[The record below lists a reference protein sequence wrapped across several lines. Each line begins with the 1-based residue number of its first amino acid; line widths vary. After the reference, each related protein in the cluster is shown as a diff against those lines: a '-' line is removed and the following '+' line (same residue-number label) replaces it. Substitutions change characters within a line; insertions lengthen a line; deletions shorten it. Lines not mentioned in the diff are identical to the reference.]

1 MSSYIDVVHPER
13 HAPYLDIPDDVVDYL
28 HYLDFVKLRSPRT
41 VNGYYLDLRGFFRYM
56 MQRWQRVADD
66 APPEEIDLTG
76 ITTADIRT
84 ITKHDIFDFLDHARS
99 ADNGPKA
106 RARKLSALKGFFNY
120 MCTQVNRLPANPTE
134 NISLGSPARAL
145 PKYLTRDEAVTLLSN
160 IQSDFYERDYC
171 ILTLFLNCG
180 MRLAELVTIDMGD
193 FRDDTIRI
201 VGKGSKERLVYLN
214 DACLDALQR
223 YKKVRTS
230 LPNLVDRDAL
240 FVSKRTGKVWRNGR
254 TRATGRNEKASMDW
268 YRSTMDKPKRIHARY
283 LNQEERIPIAD
294 RLRPGDSIRAI
305 ARLLGRDP
313 GTVSREVERNR
324 NPESGGYEPYRAQQK
339 AADRLKR
346 PKPRKAAEGTRLWD
360 EIAAGLRRHWSPEQI
375 ANRLRL
381 DFPDN
386 GDMHASVETIYQ
398 AIYLQARGELKQELK
413 RAMRQGRTARRPQGG
428 QGRKPRFREPMAMIS
443 ERPPEIEDRAVP
455 GHWEGDLITG
465 SRNKSAIGTLVER
478 TTRFTI
484 LLHLPDGHDA
494 EHVQQAII
502 DKMQHLPK
510 LLRNS
515 LTWDQGAELALH
527 KRIGAS
533 LDMAVYFCD
542 PHSPWQRGT
551 NENTNGLLRQYFPK
565 GTDLSK
571 YPEDYLDAVA
581 EELNDRPRKT
591 LGFMKPSEKIIEL
604 LDAA

>member
-1 MSSYIDVVHPER
+1 MCEARRAEYVRLLDEEGMNFTQAA
-13 HAPYLDIPDDVVDYL
+13 HA
-28 HYLDFVKLRSPRT
+28 
-41 VNGYYLDLRGFFRYM
+41 
-56 MQRWQRVADD
+56 
-66 APPEEIDLTG
+66 
-76 ITTADIRT
+76 
-84 ITKHDIFDFLDHARS
+84 
-99 ADNGPKA
+99 
-106 RARKLSALKGFFNY
+106 
-120 MCTQVNRLPANPTE
+120 
-134 NISLGSPARAL
+134 
-145 PKYLTRDEAVTLLSN
+145 
-160 IQSDFYERDYC
+160 
-171 ILTLFLNCG
+171 
-180 MRLAELVTIDMGD
+180 
-193 FRDDTIRI
+193 
-201 VGKGSKERLVYLN
+201 VG
-214 DACLDALQR
+214 
-223 YKKVRTS
+223 
-230 LPNLVDRDAL
+230 
-240 FVSKRTGKVWRNGR
+240 VSKRTGKAWRNGR
-254 TRATGRNEKASMDW
+254 TRATGRNEKPLVDW
-268 YRSTMDKPKRIHARY
+268 YRSTMDKPKTLHPRY
-283 LNQEERIPIAD
+283 LSQEERIQIAD
-294 RLRPGDSIRAI
+294 RLRLGDSIRAI

-346 PKPRKAAEGTRLWD
+346 PKPRKAAEGTPLWV
-360 EIAAGLRRHWSPEQI
+360 EILAGLRRHWSPEQI
-375 ANRLRL
+375 ANRPRWRI
-381 DFPDN
+381 
-386 GDMHASVETIYQ
+386 GRS
-398 AIYLQARGELKQELK
+398 
-413 RAMRQGRTARRPQGG
+413 RATGR
-428 QGRKPRFREPMAMIS
+428 
-443 ERPPEIEDRAVP
+443 
-455 GHWEGDLITG
+455 GDLITG
-465 SRNKSAIGTLVER
+465 TRNQSAIGTLVER

-565 GTDLSK
+565 GTDLSV

>member
-1 MSSYIDVVHPER
+1 MTRSHRNEDRGGER
-13 HAPYLDIPDDVVDYL
+13 RWT
-28 HYLDFVKLRSPRT
+28 F
-41 VNGYYLDLRGFFRYM
+41 NGVEY
-56 MQRWQRVADD
+56 
-66 APPEEIDLTG
+66 PT
-76 ITTADIRT
+76 
-84 ITKHDIFDFLDHARS
+84 
-99 ADNGPKA
+99 
-106 RARKLSALKGFFNY
+106 RKL
-120 MCTQVNRLPANPTE
+120 MCAARREEYVRLLDEEGMNFTQA
-134 NISLGSPARAL
+134 AH
-145 PKYLTRDEAVTLLSN
+145 AV
-160 IQSDFYERDYC
+160 E
-171 ILTLFLNCG
+171 
-180 MRLAELVTIDMGD
+180 
-193 FRDDTIRI
+193 
-201 VGKGSKERLVYLN
+201 
-214 DACLDALQR
+214 
-223 YKKVRTS
+223 
-230 LPNLVDRDAL
+230 
-240 FVSKRTGKVWRNGR
+240 VSKRTGKVWRNGR

-268 YRSTMDKPKRIHARY
+268 YRSTMDKPKRIHALPQSGGAHPDRRPAAPGRFDPRHRAPAGTRPRHGQPRGRAQ
-283 LNQEERIPIAD
+283 QE
-294 RLRPGDSIRAI
+294 S
-305 ARLLGRDP
+305 
-313 GTVSREVERNR
+313 
-324 NPESGGYEPYRAQQK
+324 PESGDYEPYRAQQK

-346 PKPRKAAEGTRLWD
+346 SKLRKAADGTPLWA
-360 EIAAGLRRHWSPEQI
+360 EILAGLRRHWSPEQI
-375 ANRLRL
+375 SGRLKAM
-381 DFPDN
+381 FPDN

-398 AIYLQARGELKQELK
+398 SIYLQARGELKQELK

-428 QGRKPRFREPMAMIS
+428 QGRKTPFPRTHGHDLGATPG
-443 ERPPEIEDRAVP
+443 DRGP
-455 GHWEGDLITG
+455 GGPGPLEGDLITG

-502 DKMQHLPK
+502 DKMASLPK

-565 GTDLSK
+565 GTDLSV

-591 LGFMKPSEKIIEL
+591 LGFMKPGEKIIEL